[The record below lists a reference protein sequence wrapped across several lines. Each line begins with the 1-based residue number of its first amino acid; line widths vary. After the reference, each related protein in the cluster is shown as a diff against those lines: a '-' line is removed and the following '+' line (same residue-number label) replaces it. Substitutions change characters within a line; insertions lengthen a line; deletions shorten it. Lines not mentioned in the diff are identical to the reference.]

1 MSSVQE
7 SYVEATETMS
17 LLSMPTP
24 IRFSTNKML
33 SCVGDVGCFRFM
45 NLVIG
50 CVQPLPFS
58 FTDAVEEVVLED
70 LILDVALSGDL
81 L

>member
-24 IRFSTNKML
+24 FRFSTRFVL

-50 CVQPLPFS
+50 CVQPLPF
-58 FTDAVEEVVLED
+58 TDAVEEVVLED